1 MFHYFLRPFSSPLG
15 KMIFFLF
22 IFPFLS
28 NCYGSNLG
36 YNSFNSFKERIYT
49 GKGMFKKTLFYYGSD
64 MSGITHLICEELD
77 SELGPDIGI
86 FTSET
91 LRILDLDGNYKDNIQ
106 FRWRSGIS
114 EPAIRLKKEG
124 GFEIIARGL
133 SFLGVMDQK
142 GRPMWAYNPEGFGS
156 MATGDLN
163 QDNLPEYYVAASNL
177 VQLNEKG
184 EKTWEIS
191 KKRLSYNYV
200 EVLESLNGKKPLL
213 VVSDLGDAVQFLD
226 YQGKVIREIISE
238 QRLSDFQILFWMDQ
252 ALFLTADDNEIFLI
266 NLDGKIAFRYK
277 LPHCPTPI
285 YRRRGVPLRLSDGK
299 IYLAIVA
306 DFSSVTGLSMLCL
319 FSPDKELVYQE
330 LIKTTTGILAVKFP
344 SSEGEILL
352 VGSGPGRVYK
362 YIERK

>member
-1 MFHYFLRPFSSPLG
+1 MFHYFLWPFSSHLG

-28 NCYGSNLG
+28 NCYGSNLS
-36 YNSFNSFKERIYT
+36 YNSFNSSKERIYT
-49 GKGMFKKTLFYYGSD
+49 GEGTLKKTFFYYGSD
-64 MSGITHLICEELD
+64 MSGITHLACEELD

-86 FTSET
+86 FTSMT

-106 FRWRSGIS
+106 FRWRSGVS

-124 GFEIIARGL
+124 GFEIIARRL
-133 SFLGVMDQK
+133 SLVGVMDQK
-142 GRPMWAYNPEGFGS
+142 GRPIWAYKPKGFGS
-156 MATGDLN
+156 MAIGDLN
-163 QDNLPEYYVAASNL
+163 QDNLPEYYVADGDL

-184 EKTWEIS
+184 EKIWEIA
-191 KKRLSYNYV
+191 KKGFYNDV
-200 EVLESLNGKKPLL
+200 EILESLNGKKPLL
-213 VVSDLGDAVQFLD
+213 VTSKLNDTMQFLD
-226 YQGKVIREIISE
+226 YQGKIIREIISE
-238 QRLSDFQILFWMDQ
+238 QGLSDFQILFWMDQ
-252 ALFLTADDNEIFLI
+252 ALFLTTDDNEVFLI

-277 LPHCPTPI
+277 LSHCPTPI
-285 YRRRGVPLRLSDGK
+285 YSQWGVPVRLSDGK

-330 LIKTTTGILAVKFP
+330 LIKTTTGILAVKFS
-344 SSEGEILL
+344 SSEGETLL
-352 VGSGPGRVYK
+352 VGDGPGRVYK